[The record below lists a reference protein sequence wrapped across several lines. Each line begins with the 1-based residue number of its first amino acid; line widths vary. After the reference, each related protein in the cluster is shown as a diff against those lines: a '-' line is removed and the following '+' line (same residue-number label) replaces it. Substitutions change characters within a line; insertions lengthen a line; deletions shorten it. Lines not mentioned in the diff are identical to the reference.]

1 MVASEQAQFMAL
13 LIKLINAT
21 KAIEIGTSCFAFHKA
36 TQNTLL
42 LYFNK
47 AGPAEWFSM
56 PVCPRRDVHWLQC
69 PEHGPG
75 DAP

>member
-1 MVASEQAQFMAL
+1 MMVASEQAQFMAL

-36 TQNTLL
+36 TQTTLL

-47 AGPAEWFSM
+47 AGPAEWCPGTQLTFH
-56 PVCPRRDVHWLQC
+56 VCLP
-69 PEHGPG
+69 P
-75 DAP
+75 